1 MSQEIKNKILNL
13 ASKESKT
20 DVLKSDFPI
29 DIFPKEIQSY
39 FKEANSTLDSNVD
52 YMACSFLWG
61 CSVLIGNSCVL
72 QVKSGWKEYA
82 NIWIACVGSA
92 GVGKT
97 PSIAMAIRPFERL
110 NSDLITSYPN
120 VLKAW
125 EDSKD
130 DPENKPKPE
139 QFIVNDTTIEALVCL
154 HVNNENAV
162 GMFREELDG
171 WVKNFSRYSNGS
183 DLPFWL
189 TTWSG
194 KSVSTNRKTGN
205 SFLPKP
211 FIPILGG
218 VQPAILES
226 FSTDE
231 NKSSGFLDRILL
243 CCPEIKIELYNSNE
257 MDLTAIQWYDDF
269 VFKMARI
276 LKMET
281 KYSEDNTIV
290 SNTFYLDIDAKY
302 EWKKIFDEITIMQNS
317 DEENEYMKSM
327 LPKQKSYIPRFALI
341 LHVVLNIE
349 NNKIPSLISK
359 ETILNAKKL
368 SDYFIK
374 QAKKVKV
381 AASET
386 LTIKS
391 ILSNN
396 KELGLK
402 EKFKI
407 IFDKNE
413 KLNYTKIAEEMN
425 ITRTT
430 LYNWAKDFK
439 NETV

>member
-13 ASKESKT
+13 ASKET
-20 DVLKSDFPI
+20 VTEVLKSDFPLE
-29 DIFPKEIQSY
+29 IFPESIQSY
-39 FKEANSTLDSNVD
+39 FKDANETLESNID

-61 CSVLIGNSCVL
+61 CSTLIGNSCVL
-72 QVKSGWKEYA
+72 EVKSGWKEYA

-97 PSIAMAIRPFERL
+97 PSISMATRPFERL
-110 NSDLITSYPN
+110 NSDLITSYPRK
-120 VLKAW
+120 LKDW

-139 QFIVNDTTIEALVCL
+139 QFIVNDITIEALVAL
-154 HVNNENAV
+154 HTYNENAV

-194 KSVSTNRKTGN
+194 KSVSMNRKTGN

-243 CCPEIKIELYNSNE
+243 CCPEIKIEFYNSNE

-276 LKMET
+276 LKMNT
-281 KYSEDNTIV
+281 KLNEDNSIV
-290 SNTFYLDIDAKY
+290 PNIFYLDIDAKY
-302 EWKKIFDEITIMQNS
+302 EWKKVYDEITIMQNS

-341 LHVVLNIE
+341 LHVVLNIK

-439 NETV
+439 NE